1 MNDWDFLGPMGCHYF
16 YKALWGGSKKIPQ
29 GPKQQYPQQ
38 SMEFFHPIPFAWAW
52 ASNYPN

>member
-29 GPKQQYPQQ
+29 EPKQQYPQQ
-38 SMEFFHPIPFAWAW
+38 SMEDFNEFFHPIPFAWA
-52 ASNYPN
+52 